1 MSVGDRDLMRLVL
14 EEEGLKIKF
23 WRINMKPGKP
33 VFGLPGNPVST
44 HVTFELFVR
53 PALRKM
59 MGHDRLFRP
68 IIPVTLG
75 WEIRRQPGRP
85 EYIRV
90 KLEREGRNYTALPTN
105 PKQGSAITMSLLDAD
120 GLLMAEE
127 ETVYVPK
134 GSELP
139 CVMLLGREE

>member
-1 MSVGDRDLMRLVL
+1 
-14 EEEGLKIKF
+14 
-23 WRINMKPGKP
+23 GKP

-90 KLEREGRNYTALPTN
+90 KLEREGRNYTALPTS
-105 PKQGSAITMSLLDAD
+105 PKQGSGITTSLLDAD
-120 GLLMAEE
+120 GLLMVEAD
-127 ETVYVPK
+127 TVLVPR
-134 GSELP
+134 GSEAL
-139 CVMLLGREE
+139 CVMLEGKECDTIELS